1 MRLATMTNLFRDQR
15 GLDTHISY
23 IESMRRCKAAGF
35 DVLDL
40 NMCAM
45 WAGKTEFNNDDWMF
59 QADKVREEAEKLGVV
74 FSQSHPPYRPHKFPH
89 FEKEEEEKYFNE
101 ITRRS
106 IIISGMMGVKWAV
119 LHPVTSIEN
128 GEYILEH
135 DIASNREV
143 FDPVIELAVKE
154 NVGIAFENMCDRDNK
169 RRFGTS
175 TTELKALIDSYN
187 CDNVGACWDIGHG
200 NRVYYDSVRP
210 IREMGKYIKA
220 LHVDDNH
227 GGTDEH
233 LVPFMGTIKWEEVMK
248 ALKDI
253 GYEGDFVYEIIINDH
268 MPNELKD
275 AGARFAAE
283 VGRYLVS
290 LF

>member
-1 MRLATMTNLFRDQR
+1 MRLATMTNLFRNQR

-23 IESMRRCKAAGF
+23 IESMRRCKEAGF

-59 QADKVREEAEKLGVV
+59 QADRVREEAEKLGVV

-89 FEKEEEEKYFNE
+89 FEKEEDEEYFNE

-128 GEYILEH
+128 GEYILEQ

-143 FDPVIELAVKE
+143 FDPVIELAIKE

-169 RRFGTS
+169 RRFGTT
-175 TTELKALIDSYN
+175 TTELKALIDAFH
-187 CDNVGACWDIGHG
+187 CDKVGACWDIGHG

-233 LVPFMGTIKWEEVMK
+233 LVPFLGTIKWEEVMQ

-275 AGARFAAE
+275 AAARFAAE